1 MEPDVPLSSGG
12 FATPMPHPR
21 QLPGPAHQVC
31 VARQGIYDVLGRTI
45 GHELL
50 FRPSATAET
59 SGLGG
64 VESIDDNRATA
75 SVIVATLT
83 SFGVDDLAGHGDLFV
98 NVPRSFL
105 VDELPVALDPHR
117 VVLEVL
123 EHVPPD
129 DEVRAGIV
137 ALRARGFGI
146 ALDDMAPGDPRWPLL
161 PLADYVKVD
170 MSQVGDGLADF
181 AAELRA
187 AAPLAA
193 LVAERVETEEDL
205 RTAQD
210 AGFPLFQGYYF
221 HRPVVFTRPALAH
234 HAVVAGRLL
243 VQLGDPQVSYRRL
256 ARLTAAD
263 PAIALQVFRIVNSV
277 SGAGR
282 TVRHLHQ
289 ALVLLG
295 RERLRAMLVL
305 EVLATAGHHDDE
317 IPLAALARTRAAE
330 ILAPHDALEASTE
343 ALVRLMSDL
352 LSVPVA
358 ELDPQLRRRAPSVAV
373 VEACDVLDDYL
384 DAMGAQRSPVIPPP
398 YTGLQISMVY
408 LTALREAR
416 ALLATVYQPVVAARR
431 AAPPVRPDTRVP
443 PEVLD
448 R

>member
-1 MEPDVPLSSGG
+1 M
-12 FATPMPHPR
+12 PMPHR
-21 QLPGPAHQVC
+21 RLAAGPAHQVC
-31 VARQGIYDVLGRTI
+31 VARQGIHDVLGRTI

-64 VESIDDNRATA
+64 VETPDDNRATA
-75 SVIVATLT
+75 SVIAATLT
-83 SFGVDDLAGHGDLFV
+83 AFGVDDLAGHGDLFV

-129 DEVRAGIV
+129 EQVQAGIA
-137 ALRARGFGI
+137 ALRDRGFGI
-146 ALDDMAPGDPRWPLL
+146 ALDDMVPDDPRWVLL

-170 MSQVGDGLADF
+170 MSVLGEDLAAF
-181 AAELRA
+181 AAQLHE

-193 LVAERVETEEDL
+193 LVAERVETEDDL
-205 RTAQD
+205 RAAQD

-221 HRPVVFTRPALAH
+221 RRPTVFTRPALAH

-263 PAIALQVFRIVNSV
+263 PAIALKVFRIVNSV

-343 ALVRLMSDL
+343 ALVRMMSDL

-373 VEACDVLDDYL
+373 LQACDVLDDYL
-384 DAMGAQRSPVIPPP
+384 DAMGSARSPLIPPP
-398 YTGLQISMVY
+398 FTGLQVSMVY

-416 ALLATVYQPVVAARR
+416 ALLATVYQPVGTRRPVTPPGLIVPTQGVPERAELAAE
-431 AAPPVRPDTRVP
+431 VP
-443 PEVLD
+443 PAATD

>member
-1 MEPDVPLSSGG
+1 M
-12 FATPMPHPR
+12 
-21 QLPGPAHQVC
+21 
-31 VARQGIYDVLGRTI
+31 LGRTI

-50 FRPSATAET
+50 FRPSATAER

-64 VESIDDNRATA
+64 TESMDDNRATA
-75 SVIVATLT
+75 TVIAATLT
-83 SFGVDDLAGHGDLFV
+83 AFGVDDLAGRGDLFV

-129 DEVRAGIV
+129 EQVRAGIT
-137 ALRARGFGI
+137 ALRERGFGI
-146 ALDDMAPGDPRWPLL
+146 ALDDLGPDDPRWELL
-161 PLADYVKVD
+161 PLADYVKID
-170 MSQVGDGLADF
+170 MAQLGDRLATF
-181 AAELRA
+181 AAQVRE

-193 LVAERVETEEDL
+193 LVAERVETEDDL
-205 RTAQD
+205 RRAQD

-221 HRPVVFTRPALAH
+221 RRPTVLTRPALAH

-263 PAIALQVFRIVNSV
+263 PAIALKVFRIVNSV

-317 IPLAALARTRAAE
+317 IPLTALARTRAAE
-330 ILAPHDALEASTE
+330 IMAPHDALEASTE
-343 ALVRLMSDL
+343 ALVRMMSDL
-352 LSVPVA
+352 LHVPVV
-358 ELDPQLRRRAPSVAV
+358 ELDPQLRRRAPSAV
-373 VEACDVLDDYL
+373 VIEVCDVLDDYL
-384 DAMGAQRSPVIPPP
+384 DAMGSERSPVIPPP
-398 YTGLQISMVY
+398 YTGLQVSMTY

-416 ALLATVYQPVVAARR
+416 ALLATVYQPGLARPAVHATVEVA
-431 AAPPVRPDTRVP
+431 
-443 PEVLD
+443 D

>member
-1 MEPDVPLSSGG
+1 
-12 FATPMPHPR
+12 MPHR
-21 QLPGPAHQVC
+21 RLAVGPAHQVC
-31 VARQGIYDVLGRTI
+31 VARQGIHDVLGRTI

-50 FRPSATAET
+50 FRPSATAES

-64 VESIDDNRATA
+64 VETIDDNRATA
-75 SVIVATLT
+75 SVIAATLT
-83 SFGVDDLAGHGDLFV
+83 AFGVDDLAGHGDLFV

-129 DEVRAGIV
+129 EQVQAGI
-137 ALRARGFGI
+137 ATLRDRGFGI
-146 ALDDMAPGDPRWPLL
+146 ALDDMVPDDPRWPLL
-161 PLADYVKVD
+161 PYADYVKVD
-170 MSQVGDGLADF
+170 MSDLGDDLASF
-181 AAELRA
+181 AATLRE
-187 AAPLAA
+187 AAPTAA

-205 RTAQD
+205 QAAQD
-210 AGFPLFQGYYF
+210 AGFPLFQGYF
-221 HRPVVFTRPALAH
+221 FRRPTIFTRPALAH

-263 PAIALQVFRIVNSV
+263 PAIALKVFRIVNSA

-343 ALVRLMSDL
+343 ALVRMMSDL
-352 LSVPVA
+352 LSVPMT

-384 DAMGAQRSPVIPPP
+384 DAMGSERSPVIPEPF
-398 YTGLQISMVY
+398 TGLQVSMVY

-416 ALLATVYQPVVAARR
+416 ALLATVYQPAVGHRPGPALPTQGVQLPSEVPQAA
-431 AAPPVRPDTRVP
+431 T
-443 PEVLD
+443 D

>member
-1 MEPDVPLSSGG
+1 MSD
-12 FATPMPHPR
+12 
-21 QLPGPAHQVC
+21 
-31 VARQGIYDVLGRTI
+31 LG
-45 GHELL
+45 
-50 FRPSATAET
+50 
-59 SGLGG
+59 
-64 VESIDDNRATA
+64 
-75 SVIVATLT
+75 
-83 SFGVDDLAGHGDLFV
+83 DDLA
-98 NVPRSFL
+98 S
-105 VDELPVALDPHR
+105 
-117 VVLEVL
+117 
-123 EHVPPD
+123 
-129 DEVRAGIV
+129 
-137 ALRARGFGI
+137 
-146 ALDDMAPGDPRWPLL
+146 
-161 PLADYVKVD
+161 
-170 MSQVGDGLADF
+170 F
-181 AAELRA
+181 AATLRE
-187 AAPLAA
+187 AAPTAA

-205 RTAQD
+205 QAAQD
-210 AGFPLFQGYYF
+210 AGFPLFQGYF
-221 HRPVVFTRPALAH
+221 FRRPTIFTRPALAH

-263 PAIALQVFRIVNSV
+263 PAIALKVFRIVNSA

-343 ALVRLMSDL
+343 ALVRMMSDL
-352 LSVPVA
+352 LSVPMT

-384 DAMGAQRSPVIPPP
+384 DAMGSERSPVIPEPF
-398 YTGLQISMVY
+398 TGLQVSMVY

-416 ALLATVYQPVVAARR
+416 ALLATVYQPAVGHRPGPALPTQGVQLPSEVPQAA
-431 AAPPVRPDTRVP
+431 T
-443 PEVLD
+443 D